1 MRRIGLIRVLTTDD
15 EALLRLHGKRIM
27 EYFPAF
33 EVVSACI
40 PDQPNGVH
48 DDETEALAV
57 PKVIALGKQMQQ
69 EGAEAVIV
77 SCAGDPG
84 VTGLAEVLTIPVIG
98 AGRAAASMARA
109 LTLPVGV
116 LGLTQKVPAAIR
128 EILGEYLVADIVPD
142 GVSSTLDL
150 MTESG
155 YAATVSAA
163 HVLKQKGAKA
173 IVLACTGMST
183 IGIAPKLAAELAMPV
198 IDPVRAEAALTWSV
212 LGGGISK

>member
-84 VTGLAEVLTIPVIG
+84 VAGLAEVLTVPVIG
-98 AGRAAASMARA
+98 AGDR
-109 LTLPVGV
+109 
-116 LGLTQKVPAAIR
+116 K
-128 EILGEYLVADIVPD
+128 
-142 GVSSTLDL
+142 
-150 MTESG
+150 
-155 YAATVSAA
+155 
-163 HVLKQKGAKA
+163 
-173 IVLACTGMST
+173 
-183 IGIAPKLAAELAMPV
+183 
-198 IDPVRAEAALTWSV
+198 SV
-212 LGGGISK
+212 V